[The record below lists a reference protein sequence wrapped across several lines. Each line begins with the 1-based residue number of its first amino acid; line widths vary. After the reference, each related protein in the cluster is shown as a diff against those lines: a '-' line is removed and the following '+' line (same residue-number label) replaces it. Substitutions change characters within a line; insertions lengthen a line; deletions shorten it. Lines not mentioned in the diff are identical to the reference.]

1 MQVLQWIED
10 FENRYSIYIPGNWIS
25 EVNQHAEKEVELK
38 SGDIEILNAAQLA
51 FYLSEGHLDASFFP
65 LSKLWRLAISKGEV
79 PSDKQVE
86 EMRAL
91 VNWKS

>member
-1 MQVLQWIED
+1 M
-10 FENRYSIYIPGNWIS
+10 
-25 EVNQHAEKEVELK
+25 
-38 SGDIEILNAAQLA
+38 
-51 FYLSEGHLDASFFP
+51 DASFFP

-91 VNWKS
+91 VNWNKVEITNDSIFLPTKGMGIDFGGFGKEYAIDQTGKILMEADITSS